1 MVKLFM
7 LITSLGA
14 KVKLYIGLVIA
25 FAGIIGMAVL
35 KGQSMQKTKDERD
48 NLKRRL
54 RGINHKQEVQK
65 DVKSSSDDD
74 LIDGITRR
82 K

>member
-1 MVKLFM
+1 MPIIGF
-7 LITSLGA
+7 ILGLGG
-14 KVKLYIGLVIA
+14 KVKLYIGLAFA

-48 NLKRRL
+48 NFKRRL
-54 RGINHKQEVQK
+54 DAIKEKQEVKK
-65 DVKSSSDDD
+65 DVQSRTDDD

>member
-1 MVKLFM
+1 MVKLLLF
-7 LITSLGA
+7 ISGVGV
-14 KVKLYIGLVIA
+14 KVKLYIGLAVA

-35 KGQSMQKTKDERD
+35 KGQSIQKTKDERD

-54 RGINHKQEVQK
+54 RGINYKQEVQK
-65 DVKSSSDDD
+65 DVKSSSNDD